1 MTKLIRKLKHFYKS
15 LLSAT
20 SRFYNEEYSYRVA
33 ALTYTTLLAI
43 VPFLAVI
50 TFLISLFP
58 IFSEIIS
65 YAEIYI
71 LSNFVPTSAL
81 AIERYF
87 QNFIHQASHLP
98 TICVIFLMIVSIMLI
113 DMVQHTLNHIWKV
126 RHGIKSI
133 FEWLIAWVI
142 LVVAPIFV
150 GLSVLIFSYLSS
162 LPWLYT
168 AMEFLGITKI
178 FIFSIS
184 FFINIII
191 FTLIYIIIPNT
202 HVQFKF
208 GLLGGLVAAIL
219 FEFARTLFSH
229 YILGYANYEVIYG
242 AFAIFPIF
250 LLWLYITWSII
261 LFGALVS
268 YALQKLE

>member
-1 MTKLIRKLKHFYKS
+1 MTNLVKMLRSFYKV

-20 SRFYNEEYSYRVA
+20 TRFINDEYSYRVA

-50 TFLISLFP
+50 TFFISLFP
-58 IFSEIIS
+58 IFSKIIS

-71 LSNFVPTSAL
+71 LSNFVPDSA
-81 AIERYF
+81 ISIKSYF
-87 QNFIHQASHLP
+87 QNFIQQASNLP
-98 TICVIFLMIVSIMLI
+98 IISIIFLMVVSIMLI
-113 DMVQHTLNHIWKV
+113 NMVQHILNYTWKV
-126 RHGIKSI
+126 KQNIKTI
-133 FEWLIAWVI
+133 WDWLIAWII

-150 GLSVLIFSYLSS
+150 GLSVLFFSYISS
-162 LPWLYT
+162 LQWLFSAT
-168 AMEFLGITKI
+168 EFFGITKL

-184 FFINIII
+184 FFINTII

-202 HVQFKF
+202 HVKFKY
-208 GLLGGLVAAIL
+208 GLLGGIIAASL
-219 FEFARTLFSH
+219 FELARVIFAY
-229 YILGYANYEVIYG
+229 YIIAYADYEAIYG

-268 YALQKLE
+268 HACESP